1 MMHLIFNLMTFEKKN
16 IKPRRILK
24 CIANA
29 LENKNAIKNVIYVN
43 RHHFHLLFCQNLT
56 LKILFLKEF
65 LFCQRKFL
73 GNNYKT
79 NI

>member
-1 MMHLIFNLMTFEKKN
+1 MIHLIFNLMTFEKKN

-29 LENKNAIKNVIYVN
+29 SENKNAIKNVIYVN

-65 LFCQRKFL
+65 FILSKKIP
-73 GNNYKT
+73 GK
-79 NI
+79 

>member
-29 LENKNAIKNVIYVN
+29 SENKNAIKNVIYVN
-43 RHHFHLLFCQNLT
+43 RHHFPLLFCQNLT

-65 LFCQRKFL
+65 LFCQRKVL
-73 GNNYKT
+73 GN
-79 NI
+79 I

>member
-1 MMHLIFNLMTFEKKN
+1 MHLIFNLMTFEEKN

-65 LFCQRKFL
+65 FILSKKIP
-73 GNNYKT
+73 GK
-79 NI
+79 